1 MESTQP
7 NEASS
12 STPLSRRAALLAL
25 GVVAAAPAAGAASLL
40 PSWVDLP
47 EPRLGGDVET
57 ILEGSRLQPDGSVL
71 VFGHV
76 RVWKPEAWLTHS
88 TLKVDGR
95 PRAGFAVE
103 LPKLGEWE
111 PVSFQ
116 LPAGARS
123 LDWYLTTVA
132 AGGDPSAADRA
143 TLLRSFDERIERT

>member
-1 MESTQP
+1 MDSTQP
-7 NEASS
+7 SETSPS
-12 STPLSRRAALLAL
+12 PHLSRRAALLAL
-25 GVVAAAPAAGAASLL
+25 GVVTAAPAAGAASLT
-40 PSWVDLP
+40 PSWVRLP
-47 EPRLGGDVET
+47 EPTLGGDVES

-76 RVWKPEAWLTHS
+76 RVWKPDAWLIHS

-103 LPKLGEWE
+103 LPKLGAWE
-111 PVSFQ
+111 PVSFE

-123 LDWYLTTVA
+123 LDWYRTTVA

-143 TLLRSFDERIERT
+143 PLLRCFDERIERT